1 MKAKRGRF
9 SIRDR
14 DRVSWNE
21 SPQGAVENTIETS
34 RRDPVSRDVCAR
46 SDFHRGARR
55 GENFET
61 KNFGWRGAW
70 VPTSGWKSGFPKEG
84 RRFARLSTGERSYHV
99 QPRRHVVRMCSACVL
114 LSRKK
119 KRKKRKRGKKKRSL
133 AKSRGKNR
141 KRQQVVAWT
150 VAPFRFTHGFVD
162 GPTSF
167 LNRRNC
173 PDRRGSIVDDEEE
186 EEPKKKKKK
195 QKEDNG
201 KTNSPP
207 KFAQSLGQLRVVKL
221 RILIGEYSPR
231 GLSPHHKRVH
241 RSLHVGCSFVTG
253 TPAIFGR

>member
-34 RRDPVSRDVCAR
+34 RRDPVSRDVCVR

-173 PDRRGSIVDDEEE
+173 SDRSSWIDRRRRRRRRAEEE
-186 EEPKKKKKK
+186 EEEEEEAEGG
-195 QKEDNG
+195 QWQ
-201 KTNSPP
+201 THR
-207 KFAQSLGQLRVVKL
+207 QSLPKVLDSSAL
-221 RILIGEYSPR
+221 
-231 GLSPHHKRVH
+231 
-241 RSLHVGCSFVTG
+241 
-253 TPAIFGR
+253 